1 MVESSESTAIQHAMC
16 SFNPVYGQG
25 MTVAAMEAE
34 ALHRCLTAGADGL
47 TRRYFHAAAK
57 IVGNAWQLAAGG
69 DLALPEVEVRGPPRC
84 ASPTGM

>member
-1 MVESSESTAIQHAMC
+1 MC